1 MRKVTLVAFL
11 LCLVTTCGAGQ
22 QEVVQYAKIRNAGSL
37 SGNVADAAGV
47 PIPQVRV
54 CEMSANSEIE
64 LQCTTTDSQGQWSL
78 TARKDTEVYRLR
90 FAKNSFNHVWLR
102 VRLTKR
108 KAAPLTIT
116 LPVAM

>member
-1 MRKVTLVAFL
+1 MRKVALVALL
-11 LCLVTTCGAGQ
+11 LCLVATCGAGQ
-22 QEVVQYAKIRNAGSL
+22 QDVQYAKIRTAASL

-54 CEMSANSEIE
+54 CEMSANSETK

-78 TARKDTEVYRLR
+78 TPRKNTRVYRLR
-90 FAKNSFNHVWLR
+90 FAKNNFNQVWLR

-108 KAAPLTIT
+108 KAAPLAIT